1 MRIVFIVDNFP
12 PEYNAPATRTFE
24 HCREWVKKG
33 DDVTVITCEPNFP
46 GGVLYPGYSNKIIH
60 REMME
65 GIRVIRVW
73 SYIAPNAKFIKRI
86 VDYLSFSVS
95 AFLFGLSEK
104 CDLIIATSPQFFT
117 TWAAFLL
124 SHLKKVPWLFEL
136 RDLWPESIVAV
147 GAMKK
152 KPAIRMLELIEL
164 GLYKDAHRVVA
175 LTDAFK
181 KNLVRRGIDATKIEV
196 IPNGSNLDLF
206 YPREKNPALLGTLG
220 LAGKFVVGYIGT
232 IGMAHGLD
240 LLIKDIAEFKD
251 KDTVFLFIGDGAT
264 KRQLVAQAHNLKT
277 GNIIFLD
284 AVSKEKVADYLSLVD
299 VSLVP
304 LKREAAFKNVIPSKI
319 FESAA
324 MGIPILLGVEGQA
337 LSIVEDF
344 RAGVGFIPEDG
355 KDMLNKLLALKTDK
369 ELFRRIS
376 LNCLAL
382 ARAYDRS
389 ILAEN
394 MRRVLHESAKTE
406 RK

>member
-1 MRIVFIVDNFP
+1 MRILFIVDNFP

-46 GGVLYPGYSNKIIH
+46 GGVLYPGYRNKIVH
-60 REMME
+60 REVME
-65 GIRVIRVW
+65 GIKVIRVW

-95 AFLFGLSEK
+95 AFLFGLSVR

-124 SHLKKVPWLFEL
+124 SQVKKTPWIFEL

-147 GAMKK
+147 GAMRKRA
-152 KPAIRMLELIEL
+152 AIRMLELIEL
-164 GLYKDAHRVVA
+164 GLYRDACRVVA

-181 KNLVRRGIDATKIEV
+181 KNLVRRGINAKKIEV
-196 IPNGSNLDLF
+196 IPNGSNLGRF
-206 YPREKNPALLGTLG
+206 YPREKNPALLRKLG
-220 LAGKFVVGYIGT
+220 LGGKFVVGYIGT

-251 KDTVFLFIGDGAT
+251 KDTVFLFVGDGAT
-264 KRQLVAQAHNLKT
+264 KKSLVARARDLGADNA
-277 GNIIFLD
+277 IFLD
-284 AVSKEKVADYLSLVD
+284 AVSKEEVADYLSLVD
-299 VSLVP
+299 LSLIP

-337 LSIVEDF
+337 LSIVEGF
-344 RAGVGFIPEDG
+344 QAGVGFIPEDG
-355 KDMLNKLLALKTDK
+355 KDMLNKLLALKADK
-369 ELFRRIS
+369 ELFRRIGV
-376 LNCLAL
+376 NCLAL
-382 ARAYDRS
+382 AKAYDRTM
-389 ILAEN
+389 LAEK
-394 MRRVLHESAKTE
+394 MRRVLHESTQTE
-406 RK
+406 RT

>member
-355 KDMLNKLLALKTDK
+355 NDMLNKLLALKTDT

>member
-1 MRIVFIVDNFP
+1 
-12 PEYNAPATRTFE
+12 
-24 HCREWVKKG
+24 VKKG

-355 KDMLNKLLALKTDK
+355 NDMLNKLLALKTDT